1 MELELAKAA
10 VSIATSDAP
19 VGWKLAFFVSVCV
32 GMLILSVMM
41 GKL

>member
-1 MELELAKAA
+1 MEIELAKAA

-19 VGWKLAFFVSVCV
+19 VGWKLVFFGTVAS
-32 GMLILSVMM
+32 GMLILAVMM